1 MAPQPIDDSPEVL
14 SNLLYLI
21 RRSLDDPAKATTYRD
36 FADKVLIDIATDN
49 LRGALC
55 DGPLLMTECGLHSH
69 SFFQSQDGRGAEGPS
84 LGEGEGGEVMNGN
97 EQSLEGM
104 SGYRPGIFH
113 TCST

>member
-49 LRGALC
+49 L
-55 DGPLLMTECGLHSH
+55 
-69 SFFQSQDGRGAEGPS
+69 
-84 LGEGEGGEVMNGN
+84 
-97 EQSLEGM
+97 
-104 SGYRPGIFH
+104 
-113 TCST
+113 